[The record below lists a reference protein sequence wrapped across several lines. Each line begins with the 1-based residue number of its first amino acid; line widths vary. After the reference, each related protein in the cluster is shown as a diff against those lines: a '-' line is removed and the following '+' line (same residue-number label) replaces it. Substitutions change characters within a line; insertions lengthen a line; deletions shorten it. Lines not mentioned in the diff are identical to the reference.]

1 MVLLLLITVCE
12 RAAAKESA
20 PLESVHRDPRVS
32 PAVLLHGKGQ
42 GTWLGLGPIVHHPG
56 AVSPRISDA
65 MLMNLYFSGGVPVLQ
80 PALSELAGH
89 PRARSRPKCWHLVA
103 EYAPEA
109 WPRQEGSG
117 ADFATRLKASPLGC
131 LEVRQGV

>member
-65 MLMNLYFSGGVPVLQ
+65 MLMNLYFSGGCQSFNL
-80 PALSELAGH
+80 LFRNL
-89 PRARSRPKCWHLVA
+89 RATR
-103 EYAPEA
+103 APEA
-109 WPRQEGSG
+109 ARSAGIWWQNTPQKHGLDKKGLEQILPPGS
-117 ADFATRLKASPLGC
+117 RLHL
-131 LEVRQGV
+131 